1 MISEGQIVLFRFPQ
15 TDRTEG
21 KLRPALV
28 LRQLPSRHNDW
39 LICMISSNLDQE
51 VPEFDEVI
59 TPDDLDFKES
69 GLKVPSL
76 IRIGRIAVVDGDI
89 LLGKLGQI
97 DTQRLLRIRY
107 KLSCW
112 IQGTDLGDVHKIIRF
127 P

>member
-1 MISEGQIVLFRFPQ
+1 MISEGQIALFRFPQ
-15 TDRTEG
+15 ADRTEG

-28 LRQLPSRHNDW
+28 LRQLPGRHNDW
-39 LICMISSNLDQE
+39 LICMISSNFDQE
-51 VPEFDEVI
+51 IPEFDEVI
-59 TPDDLDFKES
+59 TPDDSDFKES

-97 DTQRLLRIRY
+97 DAQCLRSIRY

-112 IQGTDLGDVHKIIRF
+112 IQDK
-127 P
+127 

>member
-1 MISEGQIVLFRFPQ
+1 
-15 TDRTEG
+15 
-21 KLRPALV
+21 
-28 LRQLPSRHNDW
+28 
-39 LICMISSNLDQE
+39 MISSNLDQQ

-97 DTQRLLRIRY
+97 DT
-107 KLSCW
+107 
-112 IQGTDLGDVHKIIRF
+112 
-127 P
+127 

>member
-1 MISEGQIVLFRFPQ
+1 MTFEGQIVLFRFPQ
-15 TDRTEG
+15 TDQTAG

-28 LRQLPSRHNDW
+28 LRKLPGRHNDW

-51 VPEFDEVI
+51 VPELYEVI

-89 LLGKLGQI
+89 LLLGKLGQI
-97 DTQRLLRIRY
+97 DAQRLLRIRY

-112 IQGTDLGDVHKIIRF
+112 IQGT
-127 P
+127 

>member
-15 TDRTEG
+15 TDQTAG

-28 LRQLPSRHNDW
+28 LRRLPGQHNDW

-59 TPDDLDFKES
+59 IPDDLDFKES

-76 IRIGRIAVVDGDI
+76 IRIGRIAVVDGSI

-97 DTQRLLRIRY
+97 DTQRLIRIRH
-107 KLSCW
+107 KLSHW
-112 IQGTDLGDVHKIIRF
+112 ILGT
-127 P
+127 

>member
-28 LRQLPSRHNDW
+28 LRQLPGRHNDW

-59 TPDDLDFKES
+59 APDDSDFKEC

-97 DTQRLLRIRY
+97 DDQRLLRIKY

-112 IQGTDLGDVHKIIRF
+112 IQGT
-127 P
+127 